1 MLDDRST
8 IIRHVTNNLR
18 DEPFTLR
25 RSSVTMLLTL
35 WVKALKSKIAPPGG
49 RGLAITDIPKLAR
62 DELGLSGLV
71 MSTDLLVGA
80 DRAMLSKM
88 HEAADK
94 AHCPILVLA
103 ETTSLPLA
111 SDDPDVVAKAQERCY
126 RVAQAANWL
135 QCAAFSIGVKCAND
149 DDISEAAINLKPV
162 SRRAEKLEL
171 NLCIAPGTDATASAD
186 RVTDLLKKIGGF
198 RVGTL
203 PDFTAA
209 MSSEDPQTYLRR
221 LAPYASAILIS
232 ADLLLG
238 ETKPVQ
244 AKRTAKSAAADGDS
258 NSTGKPSKAKKAI
271 KKKTSDPTAPLGA
284 SATDPAAA
292 RTVPAGKGPNG
303 DATLA
308 DMFKV
313 LAAVGYEQSIAM
325 DYRGK
330 GDPVASILAAREELT
345 RRLGLGAEEEDD
357 DDPIAALLAGDI
369 DPPDAPL
376 IDED

>member
-1 MLDDRST
+1 
-8 IIRHVTNNLR
+8 
-18 DEPFTLR
+18 
-25 RSSVTMLLTL
+25 MLLTL
-35 WVKALKSKIAPPGG
+35 WVKALKSKIASPGG
-49 RGLAITDIPKLAR
+49 RGIAITDIPKLAR
-62 DELGLSGLV
+62 DELGFSGLV

-103 ETTSLPLA
+103 ETASLPLA

-135 QCAAFSIGVKCAND
+135 QCAAFSIGVKCGND
-149 DDISEAAINLKPV
+149 DDIAEAAVNLKPV

-186 RVTDLLKKIGGF
+186 KVTDLLKKIGGF

-221 LAPYASAILIS
+221 LAPYASAILVS

-244 AKRTAKSAAADGDS
+244 AKRSVKPASADGETLS
-258 NSTGKPSKAKKAI
+258 GGKSSRGKKAV

-284 SATDPAAA
+284 SATDPAAV
-292 RTVPAGKGPNG
+292 RSVPMGKGPNG

-313 LAAVGYEQSIAM
+313 LSAVGYDQSIAM

-330 GDPVASILAAREELT
+330 GDPIASILAAREELT
-345 RRLGLGAEEEDD
+345 RRLGLGAAEESEDD
-357 DDPIAALLAGDI
+357 PLASLLAGDLE
-369 DPPDAPL
+369 PPDVPL
-376 IDED
+376 PGDD